1 MTKWMNERENLC
13 CRYIFMLIMYCLIVS
28 FLLYLGNIQDCC
40 AVGHG
45 DFSKWGLGLLFR
57 HGGFFK
63 LRASKRGEKKNDQYI
78 NDYSLVFTD

>member
-1 MTKWMNERENLC
+1 MTLLGALYNLAICMTKWMNERENLC

-45 DFSKWGLGLLFR
+45 DFSK
-57 HGGFFK
+57 
-63 LRASKRGEKKNDQYI
+63 
-78 NDYSLVFTD
+78 